1 MCLNLQIF
9 SNIFVNI
16 FKYILSNAAV
26 AIWGA
31 DSSHELA
38 LRGKCL
44 EGDFEVKM
52 GLKTGDNV
60 SPHMSTLWQCRL
72 PKLICEISKM
82 IHGMYLVC
90 VFQGVSLSY
99 VWKNMLD
106 FCTSSKSLIAN
117 RRQDLTLIVTHHP
130 HWTWK
135 SHQKYIVLC
144 KSNNWA
150 LFVDPWA
157 CNMTHHSFSEAIC
170 FICLNFSLSNN
181 SSEKKFQF
189 IYFLDAL
196 AEWHLMRVT

>member
-1 MCLNLQIF
+1 MRRWLFPWARTAWEMPGGGFWGENGLENRRQCLP
-9 SNIFVNI
+9 SYVN
-16 FKYILSNAAV
+16 S
-26 AIWGA
+26 
-31 DSSHELA
+31 LA
-38 LRGKCL
+38 
-44 EGDFEVKM
+44 
-52 GLKTGDNV
+52 TPT
-60 SPHMSTLWQCRL
+60 SQTSLWDMV
-72 PKLICEISKM
+72 ISKM

-90 VFQGVSLSY
+90 VFQGLSLSY

-135 SHQKYIVLC
+135 CHQKYIVLC
-144 KSNNWA
+144 KSNNRA

-157 CNMTHHSFSEAIC
+157 WNMTHHSFSEAIC

-189 IYFLDAL
+189 IYFLYAM

>member
-1 MCLNLQIF
+1 MRRWLF
-9 SNIFVNI
+9 PW
-16 FKYILSNAAV
+16 ARTA
-26 AIWGA
+26 WEMPG
-31 DSSHELA
+31 
-38 LRGKCL
+38 
-44 EGDFEVKM
+44 GDFEVKM

-60 SPHMSTLWQCRL
+60 SPHMSTLWQRRL
-72 PKLICEISKM
+72 PKLLCGIWSSQRWYMECIL
-82 IHGMYLVC
+82 YVC
-90 VFQGVSLSY
+90 FKESHFHMSE
-99 VWKNMLD
+99 KNMLD

-135 SHQKYIVLC
+135 CHQKYIVLC

-157 CNMTHHSFSEAIC
+157 WNMTHHSFSEAIC

-196 AEWHLMRVT
+196 AEWHLMRVP